1 MPSEWIAVAVAV
13 SVVAVL
19 GIVRL
24 AVGRGGCAV
33 TFANERE
40 EKLTR
45 KLASRV
51 GCSLADALPAM
62 RHEIKQ
68 DPNQPDETLLKRAEY
83 HYRQNLPEKTS
94 CQVYRDRA
102 PR

>member
-1 MPSEWIAVAVAV
+1 MPDEWIVVALAVG
-13 SVVAVL
+13 VVAVL
-19 GIVRL
+19 GVVRL
-24 AVGRGGCAV
+24 AAGRGGCAV

-40 EKLTR
+40 ETLTR

-51 GCSLADALPAM
+51 RCSLADALPAV
-62 RHEIKQ
+62 REEIKHG
-68 DPNQPDETLLKRAEY
+68 PNQPDETLLKRAEY

-102 PR
+102 PG